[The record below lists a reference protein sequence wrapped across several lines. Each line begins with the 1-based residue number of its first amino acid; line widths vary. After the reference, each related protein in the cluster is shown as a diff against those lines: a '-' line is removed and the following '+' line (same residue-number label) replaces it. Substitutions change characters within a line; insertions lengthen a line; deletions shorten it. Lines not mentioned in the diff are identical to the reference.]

1 MRLIK
6 VEGLSQREASQRAGT
21 EHSFSA
27 SRCENIR
34 RRIGR
39 ALTPQESKPR
49 PRLLDDKMEEMLYS
63 VVQAFSTLANPL
75 GTTEVQVLAQALSG
89 MDQVPSTG
97 WVQKFLIRHGNEIA
111 LRKGKKSHKRKDL
124 LATFTSVKQWTEDTS
139 NVLKGLALQ
148 PSLVFNIDETRAVP
162 ASKTVSVLAHK
173 HMTET
178 HYNQTIDSALYT
190 LVSCI
195 AADGTTLFCL
205 YMFKYIPNKNGLRHS
220 VYLPVEAPKRVSRRK
235 HDYPVY
241 IAVSPKGY
249 MNGELWQETMKIFI
263 ELAGNRQGLG
273 RQKQALLFIDGC
285 ASHLRDW
292 TVTNLSNENIST
304 VYFPANSSHVLQ
316 PADGEVFANYKQ
328 AARANLQ
335 SSALKASITGEL
347 EKELTLLECIQSHS
361 EAVTPSVVKAA
372 FRNRG
377 IWPWDPPLALANA
390 HIACPTLRI
399 QVAHDNVYSA
409 FLAQRMVI
417 GLQEKF
423 SKKANVERKMIEVV
437 NSPTKSAD
445 LESWKPRPRTPAKKA
460 NAMKPRI
467 ELYSSDGES
476 ELMDFSETE
485 SDTSKEAPIIQSV
498 ISSSSAN
505 ICSHCGHTR
514 SKGTVPLACLDCSQ
528 FWLCMSCAAHTS
540 ALNEHQKT
548 HPELEGRCTRRR
560 AIVTIS
566 TL

>member
-1 MRLIK
+1 MPTFLLFWSQVDSASRDHDRALNNLVFHEAMRLIK

-263 ELAGNRQGLG
+263 ELAGVIGRVSVAKNRLYCLLTAAHLTFETGPLLIWVMRIFPPFTSQRIAAMYCSQLTEKCL
-273 RQKQALLFIDGC
+273 RTTSKPQEQIFKVQPWKQASLVNLRRNLLYWSVYNHILKQWPLP
-285 ASHLRDW
+285 SSRQHLE
-292 TVTNLSNENIST
+292 TVGFGPGTLPSRWPMPTS
-304 VYFPANSSHVLQ
+304 PARHF
-316 PADGEVFANYKQ
+316 G
-328 AARANLQ
+328 
-335 SSALKASITGEL
+335 
-347 EKELTLLECIQSHS
+347 
-361 EAVTPSVVKAA
+361 
-372 FRNRG
+372 
-377 IWPWDPPLALANA
+377 
-390 HIACPTLRI
+390 
-399 QVAHDNVYSA
+399 
-409 FLAQRMVI
+409 
-417 GLQEKF
+417 
-423 SKKANVERKMIEVV
+423 SK
-437 NSPTKSAD
+437 
-445 LESWKPRPRTPAKKA
+445 
-460 NAMKPRI
+460 
-467 ELYSSDGES
+467 
-476 ELMDFSETE
+476 
-485 SDTSKEAPIIQSV
+485 
-498 ISSSSAN
+498 
-505 ICSHCGHTR
+505 
-514 SKGTVPLACLDCSQ
+514 
-528 FWLCMSCAAHTS
+528 
-540 ALNEHQKT
+540 
-548 HPELEGRCTRRR
+548 
-560 AIVTIS
+560 
-566 TL
+566 